1 MKQGRIWIK
10 WIFFSTIILTSLVLP
25 LTLLE
30 STLSNYENTILDWAG
45 SNKILVSVIVIF
57 ALTADV
63 ILPVPNGITNTF
75 AGMSLGWAISSVIV
89 WIGLNLGATFAYTL
103 GRFAGR
109 PIAKKLVSN
118 KEFEEVRASLKNFN
132 VIGLIVSRPVPGFA
146 ELIAITAGLSK
157 IPFRLFLLVVSTT
170 NIGVAIIFSGIGA
183 AAIENDSLSLAFI
196 GAIIFPAVLYFVYT
210 KFYNCL
216 LYTSPSP
223 RD

>member
-30 STLSNYENTILDWAG
+30 STLSNYENTVLDWAG
-45 SNKILVSVIVIF
+45 SNRILVSIMVIF

-157 IPFRLFLLVVSTT
+157 IPFRLFILVVSTT

-183 AAIENDSLSLAFI
+183 AAIENDSLSLVFI
-196 GAIIFPAVLYFVYT
+196 GAVIFPAVLYFVYT
-210 KFYNCL
+210 KFYK
-216 LYTSPSP
+216 T
-223 RD
+223 

>member
-45 SNKILVSVIVIF
+45 SNKILVSVMVIF

-183 AAIENDSLSLAFI
+183 AAIENDSLSFAFI

-210 KFYNCL
+210 KFYK
-216 LYTSPSP
+216 T
-223 RD
+223 

>member
-1 MKQGRIWIK
+1 M
-10 WIFFSTIILTSLVLP
+10 
-25 LTLLE
+25 
-30 STLSNYENTILDWAG
+30 
-45 SNKILVSVIVIF
+45 
-57 ALTADV
+57 
-63 ILPVPNGITNTF
+63 
-75 AGMSLGWAISSVIV
+75 
-89 WIGLNLGATFAYTL
+89 

-157 IPFRLFLLVVSTT
+157 IPFRLFLLVISTT

-210 KFYNCL
+210 KFYK
-216 LYTSPSP
+216 T
-223 RD
+223 

>member
-30 STLSNYENTILDWAG
+30 STLSNYENIILDWAG
-45 SNKILVSVIVIF
+45 SNKILVSIMVIF

-170 NIGVAIIFSGIGA
+170 NIGVAIIFSGIGV
-183 AAIENDSLSLAFI
+183 AAIENDSLSLVFI
-196 GAIIFPAVLYFVYT
+196 GAVIFPAVLYFVYT
-210 KFYNCL
+210 KFYK
-216 LYTSPSP
+216 T
-223 RD
+223 

>member
-10 WIFFSTIILTSLVLP
+10 WIFFSIIILTSLVLP

-30 STLSNYENTILDWAG
+30 STLSNYENTVLDWAG
-45 SNKILVSVIVIF
+45 SNKILVSVMVIF

-89 WIGLNLGATFAYTL
+89 WIGLNLGATFAYIL

-210 KFYNCL
+210 KFYK
-216 LYTSPSP
+216 T
-223 RD
+223 

>member
-1 MKQGRIWIK
+1 MKQGRIWFK

-45 SNKILVSVIVIF
+45 SNKILVSVMVIF

-118 KEFEEVRASLKNFN
+118 KEFQEVKASLKNFN

-210 KFYNCL
+210 KFYK
-216 LYTSPSP
+216 T
-223 RD
+223 

>member
-30 STLSNYENTILDWAG
+30 STLSNYENIILDWAG
-45 SNKILVSVIVIF
+45 SNKILVSVMVIF

-210 KFYNCL
+210 KFYK
-216 LYTSPSP
+216 T
-223 RD
+223 

>member
-30 STLSNYENTILDWAG
+30 STLSNYENIILDWAG
-45 SNKILVSVIVIF
+45 SNKILVSVMVIF

-118 KEFEEVRASLKNFN
+118 KEFEEVKASLKNFN

-183 AAIENDSLSLAFI
+183 AAIENDSLSLVFI

-210 KFYNCL
+210 KFYK
-216 LYTSPSP
+216 T
-223 RD
+223 

>member
-1 MKQGRIWIK
+1 MKQGRIWFK

-45 SNKILVSVIVIF
+45 SNKILVSVMVIF

-196 GAIIFPAVLYFVYT
+196 GAIIFPAVLYFAYT
-210 KFYNCL
+210 KFYK
-216 LYTSPSP
+216 T
-223 RD
+223 

>member
-1 MKQGRIWIK
+1 MKQGRIWFK

-210 KFYNCL
+210 KFYK
-216 LYTSPSP
+216 T
-223 RD
+223 

>member
-45 SNKILVSVIVIF
+45 SNKILVSVMVIF

-132 VIGLIVSRPVPGFA
+132 VSGLIVSRPVPGFA

-210 KFYNCL
+210 KFYK
-216 LYTSPSP
+216 T
-223 RD
+223 

>member
-1 MKQGRIWIK
+1 MKQGRIWFK

-45 SNKILVSVIVIF
+45 SNKILVSVMVIF

-132 VIGLIVSRPVPGFA
+132 VVGLIVSRPVPGFA

-210 KFYNCL
+210 KFYK
-216 LYTSPSP
+216 T
-223 RD
+223 

>member
-1 MKQGRIWIK
+1 MKQGRIWFK

-30 STLSNYENTILDWAG
+30 STLSNFENTILDWAG
-45 SNKILVSVIVIF
+45 SNKILVSVMVIF

-210 KFYNCL
+210 KFYK
-216 LYTSPSP
+216 T
-223 RD
+223 

>member
-45 SNKILVSVIVIF
+45 SNKILVSVMVIF

-196 GAIIFPAVLYFVYT
+196 GAIIFPAVLYFFYT
-210 KFYNCL
+210 KFYK
-216 LYTSPSP
+216 T
-223 RD
+223 

>member
-30 STLSNYENTILDWAG
+30 PTLSNYENIILDWAG
-45 SNKILVSVIVIF
+45 SNKILVSVMVIF

-210 KFYNCL
+210 KFYK
-216 LYTSPSP
+216 T
-223 RD
+223 

>member
-30 STLSNYENTILDWAG
+30 STLSNYENIILDWAG
-45 SNKILVSVIVIF
+45 SNKILVSIMVIF

-210 KFYNCL
+210 KFYK
-216 LYTSPSP
+216 T
-223 RD
+223 

>member
-1 MKQGRIWIK
+1 MKQGRIWFK

-30 STLSNYENTILDWAG
+30 STLSNYENIILDWAG

-210 KFYNCL
+210 KFYK
-216 LYTSPSP
+216 T
-223 RD
+223 

>member
-1 MKQGRIWIK
+1 MKQGRIWFK

-30 STLSNYENTILDWAG
+30 STLSNYENTILDRAG
-45 SNKILVSVIVIF
+45 SNKILVSVMVIF

-210 KFYNCL
+210 KFYK
-216 LYTSPSP
+216 T
-223 RD
+223 

>member
-1 MKQGRIWIK
+1 MKQGRIWFK

-45 SNKILVSVIVIF
+45 SNKILVSVMVIF

-89 WIGLNLGATFAYTL
+89 WIGLNLGATFAYPL
-103 GRFAGR
+103 GRFAGS

-210 KFYNCL
+210 KFYK
-216 LYTSPSP
+216 T
-223 RD
+223 

>member
-210 KFYNCL
+210 KFYK
-216 LYTSPSP
+216 T
-223 RD
+223 

>member
-1 MKQGRIWIK
+1 MKQGRIWFK

-45 SNKILVSVIVIF
+45 SNKILVSVMVIF

-75 AGMSLGWAISSVIV
+75 AGMTLGWAISSVIV

-210 KFYNCL
+210 KFYK
-216 LYTSPSP
+216 T
-223 RD
+223 

>member
-1 MKQGRIWIK
+1 MKQGRIWFK

-45 SNKILVSVIVIF
+45 SNKILVSVMVIF

-157 IPFRLFLLVVSTT
+157 IPFRLFILVVSTT

-210 KFYNCL
+210 KFYK
-216 LYTSPSP
+216 T
-223 RD
+223 

>member
-1 MKQGRIWIK
+1 MKQGRIWFK

-45 SNKILVSVIVIF
+45 SNKILVSVMVIF

-75 AGMSLGWAISSVIV
+75 AGMSVGWAICSVILS
-89 WIGLNLGATFAYTL
+89 IGLNLGASFAYTL

-210 KFYNCL
+210 KFYK
-216 LYTSPSP
+216 T
-223 RD
+223 

>member
-10 WIFFSTIILTSLVLP
+10 WIFLGTIILTSLVLP

-30 STLSNYENTILDWAG
+30 STLSNYENIILDWAG
-45 SNKILVSVIVIF
+45 SNKILVSVMVIF

-89 WIGLNLGATFAYTL
+89 WIGLNLGATFAYAL

-210 KFYNCL
+210 KFYK
-216 LYTSPSP
+216 T
-223 RD
+223 

>member
-45 SNKILVSVIVIF
+45 SNKILVSVMVIF

-132 VIGLIVSRPVPGFA
+132 VFGLIVSRPVPGFA

-157 IPFRLFLLVVSTT
+157 IPFRLFLLVVSIT

-210 KFYNCL
+210 KFYK
-216 LYTSPSP
+216 T
-223 RD
+223 

>member
-30 STLSNYENTILDWAG
+30 STLSNYENIILDWAG
-45 SNKILVSVIVIF
+45 SNKILVSVMVIF

-63 ILPVPNGITNTF
+63 ILPVPNGIANTF

-210 KFYNCL
+210 KFYK
-216 LYTSPSP
+216 T
-223 RD
+223 

>member
-1 MKQGRIWIK
+1 MKQGRIWFK

-30 STLSNYENTILDWAG
+30 STLSNYENTVLDWAG
-45 SNKILVSVIVIF
+45 SNKILVSVMVIF

-109 PIAKKLVSN
+109 PIARKLVSN

-210 KFYNCL
+210 KFYK
-216 LYTSPSP
+216 T
-223 RD
+223 

>member
-10 WIFFSTIILTSLVLP
+10 WIFFSTIIFTSLVLP

-30 STLSNYENTILDWAG
+30 PTLSNYENTVLDWAG
-45 SNKILVSVIVIF
+45 SNKILVSVMVIF

-183 AAIENDSLSLAFI
+183 AAIENDSLSLVFI
-196 GAIIFPAVLYFVYT
+196 GAIIFPAALYFVYT
-210 KFYNCL
+210 KFYK
-216 LYTSPSP
+216 T
-223 RD
+223 

>member
-30 STLSNYENTILDWAG
+30 STLSNYENIILDWAG
-45 SNKILVSVIVIF
+45 SNKILVSVMVIF

-89 WIGLNLGATFAYTL
+89 WIGLNLGATFAYAL

-210 KFYNCL
+210 KFYK
-216 LYTSPSP
+216 T
-223 RD
+223 

>member
-1 MKQGRIWIK
+1 MKQGRIWFK
-10 WIFFSTIILTSLVLP
+10 WIFFSSIILTSLVLP

-30 STLSNYENTILDWAG
+30 STLSNFENTVLDWAG

-210 KFYNCL
+210 KFYK
-216 LYTSPSP
+216 T
-223 RD
+223 

>member
-1 MKQGRIWIK
+1 MKQGRIWFK

-30 STLSNYENTILDWAG
+30 STLSNYENTVLDWAG
-45 SNKILVSVIVIF
+45 SNKILVSIMVIF

-157 IPFRLFLLVVSTT
+157 IPFRLFILVVSTT

-210 KFYNCL
+210 KFYK
-216 LYTSPSP
+216 T
-223 RD
+223 

>member
-1 MKQGRIWIK
+1 MD
-10 WIFFSTIILTSLVLP
+10 FFSTIILTSLVLP

-45 SNKILVSVIVIF
+45 SNKILVSVMVIF

-210 KFYNCL
+210 KFYK
-216 LYTSPSP
+216 T
-223 RD
+223 

>member
-1 MKQGRIWIK
+1 MKQGRIWFK
-10 WIFFSTIILTSLVLP
+10 WIFFSTIILISLVLP

-45 SNKILVSVIVIF
+45 SNKILVSVMVIF

-210 KFYNCL
+210 KFYK
-216 LYTSPSP
+216 T
-223 RD
+223 

>member
-1 MKQGRIWIK
+1 MKQGSIWFK

-30 STLSNYENTILDWAG
+30 STLSNYENIILDWAG
-45 SNKILVSVIVIF
+45 SNKILVSVMVIF

-210 KFYNCL
+210 KFYK
-216 LYTSPSP
+216 T
-223 RD
+223 

>member
-30 STLSNYENTILDWAG
+30 STLSNYENTVLDWAG
-45 SNKILVSVIVIF
+45 SHKILVSVMVIF

-196 GAIIFPAVLYFVYT
+196 GAIIFPAVLYFVYI
-210 KFYNCL
+210 KFYK
-216 LYTSPSP
+216 T
-223 RD
+223 

>member
-30 STLSNYENTILDWAG
+30 STLSNYENIILDWAG
-45 SNKILVSVIVIF
+45 SNKILVSVMVIF

-89 WIGLNLGATFAYTL
+89 WIGFNLGATFAYAL

-210 KFYNCL
+210 KFYK
-216 LYTSPSP
+216 T
-223 RD
+223 

>member
-1 MKQGRIWIK
+1 MKQGRIWFK
-10 WIFFSTIILTSLVLP
+10 WIFFSTIILISIVLP

-30 STLSNYENTILDWAG
+30 STLSNYENTVLDWAG
-45 SNKILVSVIVIF
+45 SNKILVSVMVIF

-210 KFYNCL
+210 KFYK
-216 LYTSPSP
+216 T
-223 RD
+223 